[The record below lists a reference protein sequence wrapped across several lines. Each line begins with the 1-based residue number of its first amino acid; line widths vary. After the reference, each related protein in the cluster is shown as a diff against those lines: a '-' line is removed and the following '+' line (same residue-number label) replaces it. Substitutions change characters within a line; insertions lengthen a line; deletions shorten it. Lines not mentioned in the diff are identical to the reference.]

1 MNADIMNADMSV
13 PTRQQISAQQRM
25 SRLKNKI
32 FLSAYRN
39 GDAMTPEEEER
50 GFRLQLAR
58 IKKNEKQR
66 ERYRRTAEEERK
78 LKNQLKLKNADI
90 CKGEK
95 VAAVKVKVKKALA
108 LCSFEGC
115 NNLIR
120 AGRVCS
126 RHGNKQELAVRRV
139 VQSKLSQ
146 GECVLIMVQGPN
158 IAAMQDVLS
167 RLSGE
172 GSAKITL
179 GL

>member
-13 PTRQQISAQQRM
+13 PTRQQISAQQRI

-39 GDAMTPEEEER
+39 GDEMTPEEEER

-78 LKNQLKLKNADI
+78 LKNELKLKNTDI

-95 VAAVKVKVKKALA
+95 VAAVKVKVKA
-108 LCSFEGC
+108 LCSSFEGC